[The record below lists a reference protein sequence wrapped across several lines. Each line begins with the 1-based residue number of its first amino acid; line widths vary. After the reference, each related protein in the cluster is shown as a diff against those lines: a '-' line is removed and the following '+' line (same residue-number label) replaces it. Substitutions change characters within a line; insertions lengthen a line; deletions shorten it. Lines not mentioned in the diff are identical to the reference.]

1 MSAVSFIVVVLLLLH
16 SRLIAAV
23 IEDDLTAQAKREGEV
38 IYYSVAS
45 VSFEVPILAAFNK
58 KYPFL
63 KVNHYRAGQS
73 ALVERVLQEARA
85 GRYPDVL
92 TNNFFQLLLLVD
104 RGFLESYDFPERK
117 AIRKEFV
124 DPEARFAAIGITPFA
139 IAYNTKRVKPEELP
153 RSHKSFLDA
162 QWKNELGLV
171 PQVGWA
177 MSMID
182 AMGEK
187 EGEAFLRNLASQNV
201 RLSSGNSLQ
210 LQLLAAGEFKIGI
223 SNIAYLVSRLKSEGA
238 PVDFAYIDPVYA
250 DFTATGLMAKGRN
263 KAAGRLLM
271 RFLFSQEAQALAR
284 DGGRVPGRI
293 DVLPKDPRVM
303 QGVQLRAF
311 KASWAKSY
319 DKTQKL
325 VDSLFVKAQ

>member
-16 SRLIAAV
+16 SRLFAAV

-124 DPEARFAAIGITPFA
+124 DPEARFAAIGITPFS

-210 LQLLAAGEFKIGI
+210 LQLWPRANSKSVFPI
-223 SNIAYLVSRLKSEGA
+223 SLILS
-238 PVDFAYIDPVYA
+238 
-250 DFTATGLMAKGRN
+250 
-263 KAAGRLLM
+263 
-271 RFLFSQEAQALAR
+271 
-284 DGGRVPGRI
+284 PG
-293 DVLPKDPRVM
+293 
-303 QGVQLRAF
+303 
-311 KASWAKSY
+311 
-319 DKTQKL
+319 
-325 VDSLFVKAQ
+325 